1 MAVFIAFCI
10 EMSATLDQ
18 SNIVFTGRFRHGI
31 DGSRRV
37 MVPSK
42 WRPKSGKSELTIL
55 PWPIG
60 QQQYLLV
67 LPPARWNVLLERL
80 NEMSLS
86 DEEAAVVEKVI
97 GGSSAH
103 SKLDKAGRLCLPEEL
118 AKVAG
123 INHEAV
129 LVGRLNKFEI
139 WSSDRFENANQGS
152 EALAAAAI
160 KNLNL

>member
-1 MAVFIAFCI
+1 MP
-10 EMSATLDQ
+10 ATLVQ
-18 SNIVFTGRFRHGI
+18 SDTIFTGRFLHGI

-42 WRPKSGKSELTIL
+42 WRPKSGKTELAIL

-86 DEEAAVVEKVI
+86 DEEAAVVERVI

-103 SKLDKAGRLCLPEEL
+103 VKLDKVGRLCLPEGL

-123 INHEAV
+123 IKQEAIM
-129 LVGRLNKFEI
+129 VGRLNKFEI
-139 WSSDRFENANQGS
+139 WSPSRFEDTNRGS
-152 EALAAAAI
+152 EAVAAAAI

>member
-1 MAVFIAFCI
+1 MAMLIAFCI
-10 EMSATLDQ
+10 VMSATLDQ
-18 SNIVFTGRFRHGI
+18 PNTVFTGRFHHGI

-42 WRPKSGKSELTIL
+42 WRPKSGKTELTIL

-60 QQQYLLV
+60 KQQYLLV

-86 DEEAAVVEKVI
+86 DDEAAVVERVI

-103 SKLDKAGRLCLPEEL
+103 LKLDKVGRLCLPEEL

-123 INHEAV
+123 IEQEAV

-139 WSSDRFENANQGS
+139 WSPDRFEDVNRGS
-152 EALAAAAI
+152 EALAAAAS
-160 KNLNL
+160 KKC

>member
-1 MAVFIAFCI
+1 
-10 EMSATLDQ
+10 MSATQ
-18 SNIVFTGRFRHGI
+18 QQPATVYSGRFRHGI

-42 WRPKSGKSELTIL
+42 WRPKSGKTELAIL
-55 PWPIG
+55 PWPLG
-60 QQQYLLV
+60 EQQFLLV
-67 LPPARWNVLLERL
+67 LPPTRWDMLLERL

-86 DEEAAVVEKVI
+86 DDQAAVVERVI

-103 SKLDKAGRLCLPEEL
+103 LTLDKAGRLCLPEEL
-118 AKVAG
+118 AAVAG
-123 INHEAV
+123 LQKEAL

-139 WSSDRFENANQGS
+139 WEPGRFAENNKGNES
-152 EALAAAAI
+152 VAAAAI

>member
-1 MAVFIAFCI
+1 
-10 EMSATLDQ
+10 MSATQDQ
-18 SNIVFTGRFRHGI
+18 PTTVFSGRFRHGI

-42 WRPKSGKSELTIL
+42 WRPKSGQTELAIL
-55 PWPIG
+55 PWPLG
-60 QQQYLLV
+60 EQQFLLV
-67 LPPARWNVLLERL
+67 LPPTRWNILLDRL

-86 DEEAAVVEKVI
+86 DEQAAVVERVI

-103 SKLDKAGRLCLPEEL
+103 LKLDKAGRFCLPEEL
-118 AKVAG
+118 AAIAG
-123 INHEAV
+123 LRKEAM

-139 WSSDRFENANQGS
+139 WEPGRFEENNKGN
-152 EALAAAAI
+152 EAVVAAAI

>member
-1 MAVFIAFCI
+1 MT
-10 EMSATLDQ
+10 ATLEQ
-18 SNIVFTGRFRHGI
+18 PNTIYTGRFHHGI

-42 WRPKSGKSELTIL
+42 WRPKSGKAELTIL

-67 LPPARWNVLLERL
+67 LPPTRWSVLLERL

-86 DEEAAVVEKVI
+86 DEEAAVVERVI

-103 SKLDKAGRLCLPEEL
+103 LKLDKVGRLCLPEDL

-123 INHEAV
+123 IKQEAI

-139 WSSDRFENANQGS
+139 WSPDRFEDVNQGS
-152 EALAAAAI
+152 EVLAAAAI

>member
-1 MAVFIAFCI
+1 MT
-10 EMSATLDQ
+10 ATLEQ
-18 SNIVFTGRFRHGI
+18 PNTICTGRFHHGI

-42 WRPKSGKSELTIL
+42 WRPKSGKAELTIL

-67 LPPARWNVLLERL
+67 LPPIRWNVLLERL

-86 DEEAAVVEKVI
+86 DEEAAVVERVI

-103 SKLDKAGRLCLPEEL
+103 LKLDKVGRLCLPEDL

-123 INHEAV
+123 IKQEAI

-139 WSSDRFENANQGS
+139 WSPDRFEDVNRGS
-152 EALAAAAI
+152 EVLAAAAI

>member
-1 MAVFIAFCI
+1 
-10 EMSATLDQ
+10 MSATLQQ
-18 SNIVFTGRFRHGI
+18 SATVYSGRFRHGI

-42 WRPKSGKSELTIL
+42 WRPKSGKTELAIL
-55 PWPIG
+55 PWPLG
-60 QQQYLLV
+60 EQQFLLV
-67 LPPARWNVLLERL
+67 LPPTRWDMLLERL

-86 DEEAAVVEKVI
+86 DDQAAVVERVI

-103 SKLDKAGRLCLPEEL
+103 LTLDKAGRLCLPEEL
-118 AKVAG
+118 AAVAG
-123 INHEAV
+123 LRKEAL

-139 WSSDRFENANQGS
+139 WEPGRFAENNKGNES
-152 EALAAAAI
+152 VAAAAI

>member
-1 MAVFIAFCI
+1 MSKQPV
-10 EMSATLDQ
+10 MSATQ
-18 SNIVFTGRFRHGI
+18 QQPATVYSGRFRHGI

-42 WRPKSGKSELTIL
+42 WRPKSGKTELAIL
-55 PWPIG
+55 PWPLG
-60 QQQYLLV
+60 EQQFLLV
-67 LPPARWNVLLERL
+67 LPPTRWDMLLERL

-86 DEEAAVVEKVI
+86 DDQAAVVERVI

-103 SKLDKAGRLCLPEEL
+103 LTLDKAGRLCLPEEL
-118 AKVAG
+118 AAVAG
-123 INHEAV
+123 LRKEAL

-139 WSSDRFENANQGS
+139 WEPDRFAANSKGN
-152 EALAAAAI
+152 EAVAAAAI

>member
-1 MAVFIAFCI
+1 MT
-10 EMSATLDQ
+10 ATLEQ
-18 SNIVFTGRFRHGI
+18 PNTIYTGRFLHGI

-42 WRPKSGKSELTIL
+42 WRPKSGKAELTIL

-67 LPPARWNVLLERL
+67 LPPTRWSVLLERL

-86 DEEAAVVEKVI
+86 DEEAAVVERVI

-103 SKLDKAGRLCLPEEL
+103 LKLDKVGRLCLPENL
-118 AKVAG
+118 AKLAG
-123 INHEAV
+123 IQQEAI

-139 WSSDRFENANQGS
+139 WSPDRFEDVNRGS
-152 EALAAAAI
+152 EVLAAAAI
-160 KNLNL
+160 KNLSL

>member
-1 MAVFIAFCI
+1 MSKQPV
-10 EMSATLDQ
+10 MSATQ
-18 SNIVFTGRFRHGI
+18 QQPATVYSGRFRHGI

-42 WRPKSGKSELTIL
+42 WRPKSGKTELAIL
-55 PWPIG
+55 PWPLG
-60 QQQYLLV
+60 EQQFLLV
-67 LPPARWNVLLERL
+67 LPPTRWDMLLERL

-86 DEEAAVVEKVI
+86 DDQAAVVERVI

-103 SKLDKAGRLCLPEEL
+103 LTLDKAGRLCLPEEL
-118 AKVAG
+118 AAVAG
-123 INHEAV
+123 LRKEAL

-139 WSSDRFENANQGS
+139 WEPDRFAANNKGN
-152 EALAAAAI
+152 EAVAAAAI

>member
-1 MAVFIAFCI
+1 MAISIAICI
-10 EMSATLDQ
+10 VMTATLEQ
-18 SNIVFTGRFRHGI
+18 PNTIYTGRFHHGI

-42 WRPKSGKSELTIL
+42 WRPKSGKAELTIL

-67 LPPARWNVLLERL
+67 LPPTRWNVLLERL

-86 DEEAAVVEKVI
+86 DEEAAVVERVI

-103 SKLDKAGRLCLPEEL
+103 LKLDKVGRLCLPEDL

-123 INHEAV
+123 IKQEAI

-139 WSSDRFENANQGS
+139 WSPDRFEDVNRGS
-152 EALAAAAI
+152 EVLAAAAI

>member
-1 MAVFIAFCI
+1 
-10 EMSATLDQ
+10 
-18 SNIVFTGRFRHGI
+18 
-31 DGSRRV
+31 

-60 QQQYLLV
+60 SSNICWCA
-67 LPPARWNVLLERL
+67 PARWAVLLERL

-86 DEEAAVVEKVI
+86 DEEAAVVERVI
-97 GGSSAH
+97 GAVGPCEI
-103 SKLDKAGRLCLPEEL
+103 DKVGRLCLPEEL

-123 INHEAV
+123 IKQEAV

-139 WSSDRFENANQGS
+139 WAPDRFDETNQGS
-152 EALAAAAI
+152 EAVAAAAI

>member
-1 MAVFIAFCI
+1 MAIRIAFCI
-10 EMSATLDQ
+10 VMTATLEQ
-18 SNIVFTGRFRHGI
+18 PNTIYTGRFLHGI

-42 WRPKSGKSELTIL
+42 WRPKSGKAELTIL

-67 LPPARWNVLLERL
+67 LPPTRWNVLLERL

-86 DEEAAVVEKVI
+86 DEEAAVIERVI

-103 SKLDKAGRLCLPEEL
+103 LKLDKVGRLCLPEDL

-123 INHEAV
+123 IKQEAI
-129 LVGRLNKFEI
+129 LVGRLNKF
-139 WSSDRFENANQGS
+139 
-152 EALAAAAI
+152 
-160 KNLNL
+160 

>member
-1 MAVFIAFCI
+1 
-10 EMSATLDQ
+10 MSAAQDQTLTVY
-18 SNIVFTGRFRHGI
+18 SGRFRHGI

-42 WRPKSGKSELTIL
+42 WRPKSGKTEFAIL
-55 PWPIG
+55 PWPLG
-60 QQQYLLV
+60 EQQFLLV
-67 LPPARWNVLLERL
+67 LPPVRWSMLLDRL

-86 DEEAAVVEKVI
+86 DDQAAVVERVI

-103 SKLDKAGRLCLPEEL
+103 LKLDKVGRLCLPEEL
-118 AKVAG
+118 ADVAG
-123 INHEAV
+123 LRKEAV

-139 WSSDRFENANQGS
+139 WEPSRFEENNKGN
-152 EALAAAAI
+152 EAVAAAAI